1 MSLQMTST
9 GLPGTLQGWSTIQ
22 EELGRG
28 QAEASRDIM
37 KFRKN
42 EADPWPRETKACG
55 DRGWVWWRWGASQGR
70 SSGPCGNKVSS
81 EKILEAWITLW
92 THEHILWFCSCMAV
106 CFLLL
111 SVFTFVFIC
120 IHFIP
125 LFLTVIKKSACG
137 KHFLFFNNLTGS
149 ILIDSNF
156 MSLCLILCFCY
167 SGNQTSIP
175 WGN

>member
-1 MSLQMTST
+1 MTSA
-9 GLPGTLQGWSTIQ
+9 GLPDILKGWSTIQ

-28 QAEASRDIM
+28 QAEACRDIM

-42 EADPWPRETKACG
+42 EVDPCPRETKACG
-55 DRGWVWWRWGASQGR
+55 DRGWVWWRWGASQAELL
-70 SSGPCGNKVSS
+70 GPVCNKLSL
-81 EKILEAWITLW
+81 ERTLEAWIILW

-111 SVFTFVFIC
+111 SVFTFVVIC

-125 LFLTVIKKSACG
+125 VFLTFMKRSACG
-137 KHFLFFNNLTGS
+137 KHFLFFNNLTRG
-149 ILIDSNF
+149 ILIESDF
-156 MSLCLILCFCY
+156 MSLCLILCFRY